1 MARRVL
7 LVRGGELPRQ
17 SGLGRAHHELVDR
30 LKAGQ
35 IPGYELAG
43 VIEHPTGGN
52 PLQRWWRR
60 RKSHPARVSK
70 EALDGMKNGS
80 VDLIHVTDQEQ
91 AHLVPNAKL
100 VPCSVTVHDLFH
112 LSPRTVIGIE
122 VGEHSPNGTRRKDL
136 SHLRNG
142 LARADLLISISEA
155 TAEECGEL
163 WPEKPVSI
171 VHHAID
177 PEPYRIEGEIALRNF
192 VLLTVGSN
200 EPRKRL
206 DFLDGVVDAL
216 PQEVRNDL
224 NLVKVGSHLKLSDE
238 ELIAA
243 YQHAEA
249 LLFPSAGEGFGLPV
263 LEAMAAGCLVL
274 ASDLP
279 AHNEVVDPSML
290 LPASDKAEWVKAIT
304 ELHSV
309 WIERDGEPASADQI
323 ALERAAKFQI
333 KDWGKKM
340 AAAWDSMLG
349 E

>member
-7 LVRGGELPRQ
+7 LVRGGALPRQ

-35 IPGYELAG
+35 IPGYELAS
-43 VIEHPTGGN
+43 VIEHPTVGN

-70 EALDGMKNGS
+70 AAKEGVGNGS
-80 VDLIHVTDQEQ
+80 VDIIHITDQEQ
-91 AHLVPNAKL
+91 AHLVPESGSM
-100 VPCSVTVHDLFH
+100 PCSVTVHDLFH

-122 VGEHSPNGTRRKDL
+122 VGDHAPNGTRKKDL
-136 SHLRNG
+136 NHLRNG
-142 LARADLLISISEA
+142 LARADMLISISES
-155 TAEECGEL
+155 TAEECREL
-163 WPEKPVSI
+163 WQKKPVNV

-177 PEPYRIEGEIALRNF
+177 PEPYQIEGEISLRNF

-206 DFLDGVVDAL
+206 DFIDEVVDAL
-216 PQEVRNDL
+216 PQDVRNDL
-224 NLVKVGSHLKLSDE
+224 NLVKVGSHLKLSDD

-243 YQHAEA
+243 YQRAEA

-263 LEAMAAGCLVL
+263 LEAMAAGCPVL
-274 ASDLP
+274 ASDLG
-279 AHNEVVDPSML
+279 AHNEVADPSMI

-304 ELHSV
+304 ELHSAWV
-309 WIERDGEPASADQI
+309 ERDGEPAGADQI
-323 ALERAAKFQI
+323 ALERVAKFQI

-340 AAAWDSMLG
+340 AAAWDSMIG

>member
-7 LVRGGELPRQ
+7 LVRGGALPRQ

-30 LKAGQ
+30 LEAGQ

-60 RKSHPARVSK
+60 RKSHPAQVSK
-70 EALDGMKNGS
+70 ATLEGVENGS

-91 AHLVPNAKL
+91 AHLVPESGSM
-100 VPCSVTVHDLFH
+100 PCSITVHDLFH

-122 VGEHSPNGTRRKDL
+122 VGDHAPNGTRKKDL
-136 SHLRNG
+136 NHLRNG
-142 LARADLLISISEA
+142 LARADMLISISES
-155 TAEECGEL
+155 TAEECQEL
-163 WPEKPVSI
+163 WPEKPVSV

-177 PEPYRIEGEIALRNF
+177 PDPYQIEGEIGLRNF

-206 DFLDGVVDAL
+206 DFLDEVVDAL
-216 PQEVRNDL
+216 SQDVRDDL

-243 YQHAEA
+243 YQRAEA

-263 LEAMAAGCLVL
+263 LEAMAAGCPVL

-279 AHNEVVDPSML
+279 AHNEVADPSML
-290 LPASDKAEWVKAIT
+290 LPATDRMAWVEAIT
-304 ELHSV
+304 ELHEE
-309 WIERDGEPASADQI
+309 WTKRGGEPAGADQT

-333 KDWGKKM
+333 NDWGKKM
-340 AAAWDSMLG
+340 SAAWDSMIG

>member
-60 RKSHPARVSK
+60 RRGHPKMVHRAVWDTI
-70 EALDGMKNGS
+70 DGGTA
-80 VDLIHVTDQEQ
+80 DLVHITDQEQ
-91 AHLVPNAKL
+91 AHLVPAEL
-100 VPCSVTVHDLFH
+100 EVACSITVHDLFH
-112 LSPRTVIGIE
+112 LKPRVVIGIE
-122 VGEHSPNGTRRKDL
+122 VGDHSPNGTRSKDL
-136 SHLRNG
+136 NHLRSG
-142 LARADLLISISEA
+142 LARADLLISISES
-155 TAEECGEL
+155 TAEECREL
-163 WPEKPVSI
+163 WPEKPVSV

-177 PEPYRIEGEIALRNF
+177 PEPYQIEGEIGLRNF

-206 DFLDGVVDAL
+206 DFLDEVVDAL
-216 PQEVRNDL
+216 PQDVRNDL
-224 NLVKVGSHLKLSDE
+224 NLVKVGSNLKLSDE

-243 YQHAEA
+243 YQRAEA

-263 LEAMAAGCLVL
+263 LEAMAAGCPVL

-290 LPASDKAEWVKAIT
+290 LPALDKAEWVKAIT
-304 ELHSV
+304 ELHSAWV
-309 WIERDGEPASADQI
+309 ERDGEPSGANQI
-323 ALERAAKFQI
+323 ALERAAQFNIQK
-333 KDWGKKM
+333 WGKKM